1 MKNTSATRR
10 SFKQLS
16 EAKIVNMRRTDT
28 GKIQKLR
35 INLKKK
41 KNTHIEKKSEGDG
54 FGKSINLQNKRR
66 ETQYRLP

>member
-16 EAKIVNMRRTDT
+16 EAKIVNISWTDT
-28 GKIQKLR
+28 GKNQKLR

-41 KNTHIEKKSEGDG
+41 KHIEKKSEGDG

>member
-16 EAKIVNMRRTDT
+16 EAKIVNISWTDT
-28 GKIQKLR
+28 GKNQKLR
-35 INLKKK
+35 INKKK
-41 KNTHIEKKSEGDG
+41 KKTQRKKKSEGDG